1 MFLCGGF
8 SFDSARPQ
16 EIWCFVLTVLA
27 ARGAMIVASNPC
39 QTRASRELGFS
50 LHVRRDGQDGRDAWG
65 AVRLITTCLF
75 SETGTHCSATVI
87 KPGRM
92 ESQSSCLPLGTC
104 LSVSLSVCDASHIGP
119 ATVPRYLAHCRPQAL
134 VVRRDVLI
142 SDVGNR
148 IAVEWLRNL
157 VGISQTL

>member
-16 EIWCFVLTVLA
+16 DICCLVLTVLA

-50 LHVRRDGQDGRDAWG
+50 LHVRRDAWG

-104 LSVSLSVCDASHIGP
+104 LSVCDASHIGP
-119 ATVPRYLAHCRPQAL
+119 ATVPRYLVHCRPQAL
-134 VVRRDVLI
+134 AVRRDVLI
-142 SDVGNR
+142 SDVGNG

-157 VGISQTL
+157 VGIGHTL